1 MPMNVTSVWKSHLHR
16 METGRGQSCAYN
28 VDRRHL
34 LAYQKSEVLS
44 LNLSHQLKLSAL
56 SLFIVLLGLVLK
68 PSQVQTHHVFQPVSR
83 PHTQS
88 SVIYNG
94 VYVPGW
100 LNTLSNITA
109 FESDAHKSVS
119 IIMWYQGWG
128 MTDGTQNFETSWMN
142 NVRNHGSIPM
152 VTWEPWYYA
161 QGLNQPKYSLQNIIN
176 GSFDAYITQ
185 WAEASK
191 AWGHPYFLRF
201 GEEMNGNWYPWS
213 EQVNGNKPG
222 QFVQAWQHIHNIFT
236 SVGATNVSW
245 VWAPNV
251 EYNGST
257 SLSELY
263 PGNAYV
269 DWIGLDGYNWST
281 VNGHQ
286 WQTFSQVF
294 KQTYNDVLHM
304 STGKPLMVAET
315 ASAPVGGNKA
325 AWITDAL
332 GAQIPQ
338 WFPAIKAVV
347 WFNDNKETDWR
358 IESSASAQAAYAHA
372 IANSI
377 YASNQYAN
385 LNVSPIPASLP

>member
-1 MPMNVTSVWKSHLHR
+1 MS
-16 METGRGQSCAYN
+16 
-28 VDRRHL
+28 
-34 LAYQKSEVLS
+34 
-44 LNLSHQLKLSAL
+44 LSHQLKLSAL
-56 SLFIVLLGLVLK
+56 SLFLVLLGLALT
-68 PSQVQTHHVFQPVSR
+68 PAQIHTHHLT
-83 PHTQS
+83 HTTGHPQAQN
-88 SVIYNG
+88 SVVYTG

-109 FESDAHKSVS
+109 FEQDAHKSVS

-128 MTDGTQNFETSWMN
+128 MTDGTQNFEPTWMN
-142 NVRNHGSIPM
+142 NVREHGSIPM

-176 GSFDAYITQ
+176 GSFDSYITQ

-222 QFVQAWQHIHNIFT
+222 QFAQAWRHIHNIFT
-236 SVGATNVSW
+236 SVGATNVNW

-251 EYNGST
+251 EYNGSA
-257 SLSELY
+257 SLSDLY

-269 DWIGLDGYNWST
+269 DWIGMDGYNWST
-281 VNGHQ
+281 VYGHR

-294 KQTYNDVLHM
+294 GQTYNDILHM

-315 ASAPVGGNKA
+315 ASAPIGGNKA

-332 GAQIPQ
+332 GVQIPK
-338 WFPAIKAVV
+338 WFPNVKAVV

-358 IESSASAQAAYAHA
+358 IESSAASQAAYACA
-372 IANSI
+372 IANPI